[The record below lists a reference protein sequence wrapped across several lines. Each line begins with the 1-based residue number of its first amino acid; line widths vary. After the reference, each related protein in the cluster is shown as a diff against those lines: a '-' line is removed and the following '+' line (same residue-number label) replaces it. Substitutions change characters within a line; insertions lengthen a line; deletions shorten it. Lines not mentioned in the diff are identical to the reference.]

1 MKENNTDE
9 QLMQLIGQGNQEAF
23 RQLYER
29 HARRLQGFFLRMLAY
44 DEEKAKDFTQELF
57 IKVYE
62 QSPRFNEGKSLFTT
76 WLYSMAYNLCKNEYR
91 HQEVVE
97 AYKAEHQFRDEPASS
112 QGEGHLNTELMYEHL
127 RRAIATLPAEQRTA
141 FTLRYQE
148 ELPVKEIAHILQVPE
163 GTIKSRLHYALLKV
177 QEAMKPFK

>member
-1 MKENNTDE
+1 MKGNNTDE

-23 RQLYER
+23 HQLYER

-62 QSPRFNEGKSLFTT
+62 QSPHFNEEKSPFTT

-97 AYKAEHQFRDEPASS
+97 AYKAEHQLRDEPASS
-112 QGEGHLNTELMYEHL
+112 QGEGYLNTELMYEHL

-148 ELPVKEIAHILQVPE
+148 ELPIKEIAHILQVPE

>member
-1 MKENNTDE
+1 MKANDTDE
-9 QLMQLIGQGNQEAF
+9 RLMQLVGRGDHEAF

-62 QSPRFNEGKSLFTT
+62 QSPHFNEKKSPFTT
-76 WLYSMAYNLCKNEYR
+76 WIYSMAYNLCKNEYR

-97 AYKAEHQFRDEPASS
+97 AYKAEHLLRDEPISS
-112 QGEGHLNTELMYEHL
+112 QEEGHLHAELMYKHL
-127 RRAIATLPAEQRTA
+127 RRAIAALPAEQRTA

-163 GTIKSRLHYALLKV
+163 GTVKSRLHYALLKV

>member
-1 MKENNTDE
+1 MKGNNTDE

-62 QSPRFNEGKSLFTT
+62 QSPRFNEGKSPFTT

-97 AYKAEHQFRDEPASS
+97 AYK
-112 QGEGHLNTELMYEHL
+112 T
-127 RRAIATLPAEQRTA
+127 
-141 FTLRYQE
+141 
-148 ELPVKEIAHILQVPE
+148 
-163 GTIKSRLHYALLKV
+163 
-177 QEAMKPFK
+177 